1 MVRMGAIGV
10 LTGNQGE
17 IRVKCSVVNS
27 LRKATDE
34 RCSQYAVNLASPDE
48 ERLPI
53 YKKVQS
59 GESNIAIASLRLELL
74 SDSSLSK
81 EFGQEPGFRN
91 VANHARRFVR
101 RFVLAVHSLSLVAA
115 THPSRRASTEELPA
129 GGAHREER
137 CRAAVAANPGI
148 GRGCD
153 ASVLLE
159 GSESEQTNI
168 PNPNSLRRFEA
179 TNEAKPLLESRISLK
194 AEADVL
200 PSPFAGAAVLGEDF
214 RKKGMSLEDMVVL
227 SGAHSLGIAH
237 CPTFSRRLYAFNAT
251 HPQDPSMDAG
261 LAEYL
266 KRRCPPPGRDPT
278 AVPLDVATPNLLSMQ
293 YYRNL
298 KAGKGVL
305 ISDQT
310 LWTIKLSLSTSSL
323 TANLVNSFAQKPNL
337 WAKKYADAMVRMG
350 AIDVLTGNQGEI
362 RVKCSVVNSL

>member
-1 MVRMGAIGV
+1 MSRTTPGV
-10 LTGNQGE
+10 L
-17 IRVKCSVVNS
+17 
-27 LRKATDE
+27 
-34 RCSQYAVNLASPDE
+34 
-48 ERLPI
+48 
-53 YKKVQS
+53 
-59 GESNIAIASLRLELL
+59 
-74 SDSSLSK
+74 
-81 EFGQEPGFRN
+81 F
-91 VANHARRFVR
+91 VA
-101 RFVLAVHSLSLVAA
+101 FVLAVHSLSLVAA
-115 THPSRRASTEELPA
+115 THPLKAGFYRRSCPQA
-129 GGAHREER
+129 ER
-137 CRAAVAANPGI
+137 IVRNVVGPAVAANPGI
-148 GRGCD
+148 GAGLIRLHFHDCFVRGCD

-159 GSESEQTNI
+159 GSESEQMNI
-168 PNPNSLRRFEA
+168 ANLNSLRGFEA
-179 TNEAKPLLESRISLK
+179 INEAKALLESQCPQTVSCAGVLAAARRLRVHRHPLQGPAGRGGRISLK

-200 PSPFAGAAVLGEDF
+200 PSPFAGARSSARTLKE
-214 RKKGMSLEDMVVL
+214 GMSLEDMVVL

-278 AVPLDVATPNLLSMQ
+278 AVPLDVATPNLLDVQ

-310 LWTIKLSLSTSSL
+310 LWTSSL